1 MSSRFLSRAQKDLT
15 RKLGQILFEIKDPR
29 LDGNLAISRV
39 VLSADLS
46 HLKVY
51 VVINEAPERQKEMLG
66 ALRAAV
72 PFLRRRVGE
81 SISLRKT
88 PDLHV
93 FHDQTPEDAAHIESI
108 LAELKA
114 SGQLGEDEPSPDA
127 GGDDEDDAEGDGDW
141 DDDEDDGADED
152 VGDDAS

>member
-1 MSSRFLSRAQKDLT
+1 MSNRFLSRAQKDLT

-29 LDGNLAISRV
+29 LDGNMAISRV

-51 VVINEAPERQKEMLG
+51 VVINEAPERQTEMLG

-88 PDLHV
+88 PDIHV
-93 FHDQTPEDAAHIESI
+93 FHDHTPEDAAHIEAI

-114 SGQLGEDEPSPDA
+114 SGQLPEDEATADPEADA
-127 GGDDEDDAEGDGDW
+127 EDDEDDGDW
-141 DDDEDDGADED
+141 DDEDS
-152 VGDDAS
+152 GDDES